1 MMGEYIQAED
11 VQVTLFGML
20 DAAAS
25 QKGGALSAEEKENVT
40 AEYKRI
46 LRLSVASRFSG
57 KDSGSMSDEDVTNAM
72 RLRNAHIIRKAEE
85 DYKLFHGM

>member
-25 QKGGALSAEEKENVT
+25 QKGGALSAEEKETVKSNDRKLRARKGAKPVNVE
-40 AEYKRI
+40 AE
-46 LRLSVASRFSG
+46 AP
-57 KDSGSMSDEDVTNAM
+57 A
-72 RLRNAHIIRKAEE
+72 AE
-85 DYKLFHGM
+85 